1 MKLLLDANA
10 VIFLLNNDDRLGQQA
25 RDVIMDSSNDVYI
38 SSLTMFE
45 LAVKIRIGKLVID
58 LTEAIAMIDETAIQ
72 RLEIEDEHCIAMSKL
87 ASINGHKDPYDL
99 MLIAQGIV
107 EGMAIVTSDS
117 RFADYPVSVIPC
129 DFQCPSIVL

>member
-10 VIFLLNNDDRLGQQA
+10 VIFLLNNDVRLGQKA
-25 RDVIMDSSNDVYI
+25 RDEIMDSSNAVHI

-45 LAVKIRIGKLVID
+45 LAVKIRIGKLAIN

-72 RLEIEDEHCIAMSKL
+72 RIEIEDTHCIAMSKL
-87 ASINGHKDPYDL
+87 VSMDGHKDPYDL

-107 EGMAIVTSDS
+107 EGMTIVTSDG
-117 RFADYPVSVIPC
+117 RFASYPVNVMSCENLAVPI
-129 DFQCPSIVL
+129 S